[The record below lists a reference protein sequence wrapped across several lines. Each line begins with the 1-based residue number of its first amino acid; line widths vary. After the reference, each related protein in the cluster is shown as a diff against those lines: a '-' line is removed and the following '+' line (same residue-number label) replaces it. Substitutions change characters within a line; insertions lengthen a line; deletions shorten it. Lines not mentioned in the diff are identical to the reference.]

1 MPLFSSFFYFVH
13 ENNRSS
19 RWGLFDFPPNLPSK
33 WLPSF
38 SPSTNFLLRPIIH
51 LKRHW
56 ANYCSLGA
64 AFLASDEL
72 NSFSVSVGTGILQFS
87 MADRC
92 DAHFQS
98 QSSPGWE
105 QKDVGEGNHQLFQDT
120 VPLDDTVA
128 LDSSLDE
135 TKLETLDF
143 DTEVVD
149 SPDHVKDV
157 ITHMVTED
165 EKEVVLDSESE
176 GNCSSEFASVTN
188 WLSNVKEDRRPEAR
202 VVGSQKRQFG
212 SPFVQLED
220 SAETFDGSAGGTGT
234 KPRDAVKRKMSPV
247 SGIKGCQSL
256 AKQIQSRTTFGK
268 DGIFE
273 WADSDH
279 YGGDD
284 FFSKRMDAAFS
295 QEGSRRRSVLRDQK
309 AGHVYSKG
317 SSSSENKCKE
327 KFVNLDREV
336 TSSPCSDSR
345 TAVDCQKEINKMGQ
359 ASKMILE
366 NNFVNNLNQHLP
378 AVQLEQETDPCSI
391 ERNTPDVFDVGF
403 STQMAAEAM
412 EALSYGLPSDS
423 DAGVYQYQQ
432 NLLVDSSIG
441 VTKSCIH
448 FKKPCLQKD
457 ALEGIARTSKQI
469 KGSAR
474 KRSSSSSLKRS
485 GYDKLDN
492 ELAVT
497 KKRKRSKSLAGSS
510 NGINTVDKNKCP
522 TRKSPKPAKKCTEEE
537 ATGKNNT
544 KGCENYGNLSKPFEP
559 VVCQTGLRNAKG
571 TMQATKDEPDNVG
584 HRMNN
589 GVQSSVVTYKR
600 KRSRLGPKP
609 FGALRAGEKC
619 AELCCE
625 QLRKGGLFADKTVH
639 WITGGELAET
649 KDRPNN
655 QWKRTSDIIKNG
667 IVTYRRKNSLSSAK
681 LSESLSAEG
690 KHAKPCC
697 NISDTVGKNELTQK
711 EQGGLEMSSLL
722 RFLKSNSWGC
732 TKRKRTLR
740 KRPSH
745 SFGSSN
751 QYISF
756 MVIDAREGYKRSFNK
771 NLPKSSLLKEII
783 RLGIPELKLDFS
795 RRDLR
800 KRKDTACV
808 QVLFSQHL
816 DDDIIRQQ
824 KKIMARL
831 GISVA
836 SCSMDATHFIADK
849 FVRTRNMLE
858 AIAFG
863 KPVVTHLWLES
874 CGQASSLIDEK
885 NYILRDV
892 KKEKEIGFSM
902 PVSLAR
908 ASQHPL
914 LENRRVLITPNIQPD
929 KKMIT
934 SLVKAVHGQV
944 VEETQI
950 SELKI
955 PDDLLVLSCEE
966 DHAICTPFL
975 DKGAAV
981 YSSELLLNGIVIQKL
996 EYERHQLFRNS
1007 NKRSRH
1013 HNKRIC
1019 HIMSMKG
1026 GNIVGDFSLV
1036 KV

>member
-1013 HNKRIC
+1013 HNKR
-1019 HIMSMKG
+1019 
-1026 GNIVGDFSLV
+1026 
-1036 KV
+1036 

>member
-975 DKGAAV
+975 DKAV

-1013 HNKRIC
+1013 HNKR
-1019 HIMSMKG
+1019 
-1026 GNIVGDFSLV
+1026 
-1036 KV
+1036 

>member
-1 MPLFSSFFYFVH
+1 
-13 ENNRSS
+13 
-19 RWGLFDFPPNLPSK
+19 
-33 WLPSF
+33 
-38 SPSTNFLLRPIIH
+38 
-51 LKRHW
+51 
-56 ANYCSLGA
+56 
-64 AFLASDEL
+64 
-72 NSFSVSVGTGILQFS
+72 
-87 MADRC
+87 
-92 DAHFQS
+92 
-98 QSSPGWE
+98 
-105 QKDVGEGNHQLFQDT
+105 
-120 VPLDDTVA
+120 
-128 LDSSLDE
+128 
-135 TKLETLDF
+135 
-143 DTEVVD
+143 
-149 SPDHVKDV
+149 
-157 ITHMVTED
+157 MVTED

>member
-996 EYERHQLFRNS
+996 EYES
-1007 NKRSRH
+1007 
-1013 HNKRIC
+1013 
-1019 HIMSMKG
+1019 
-1026 GNIVGDFSLV
+1026 
-1036 KV
+1036 

>member
-975 DKGAAV
+975 DKAV